1 MASNNSN
8 PEPEIEANSETEKS
22 SDKNKTATIDPKY
35 LASNYTDKLP
45 KKQSEIDELIKDR
58 NFAYYQLG
66 GIYKEKFNEYKLAQA
81 KFESLLTKK
90 PEERL
95 VLPTM
100 YNLYK
105 IYEIIDLEKAAAMKA
120 EIIKL
125 YPTSRYA
132 QLLLNGNTTKSGNDS
147 PEGEYNNLYK
157 MYKNA
162 EFRALIPLVDAAID
176 KYTGDEIQPKF
187 ELLKANNI
195 GKIKGLVEFKKALN
209 YVSLTY
215 PNVTE
220 GKDAEAFINKDI
232 VAMEALQ
239 FNLEKP
245 LSWKIIYRLD
255 CNNDSNANVL
265 LAKINKFISNPRYDR
280 LTTSSDLYL
289 INEDFIVLHNLKSE
303 NEAKD
308 VVSILKEFNE
318 YKVTETPIIISSDNY
333 KIVQIKKNLEEYLLD
348 PKKAPKPVEKKIEQQ
363 KEIPDAVK
371 KLMQESK
378 NQPPRSLGPPSL
390 SREEMQGNDPVPNQE
405 LKQNENRQKR

>member
-1 MASNNSN
+1 
-8 PEPEIEANSETEKS
+8 
-22 SDKNKTATIDPKY
+22 
-35 LASNYTDKLP
+35 
-45 KKQSEIDELIKDR
+45 
-58 NFAYYQLG
+58 
-66 GIYKEKFNEYKLAQA
+66 
-81 KFESLLTKK
+81 
-90 PEERL
+90 
-95 VLPTM
+95 M

-157 MYKNA
+157 MYKNG
-162 EFRALIPLVDAAID
+162 EFRALIPLVDVAID

-318 YKVTETPIIISSDNY
+318 YKVAETPIIISSDNY